1 MIISGLAGAFGAALA
16 AASFAGAGFAGAG
29 LAGAVWAAAGR
40 ATTPAARTASA
51 RRAKEK
57 RLDAVIETSVVLRG
71 GLWFSRRARRPRLT
85 LGYGGR
91 GNCVT
96 PARPGS
102 GGSRCRIGK

>member
-1 MIISGLAGAFGAALA
+1 MIISGLVGAFGAALPA
-16 AASFAGAGFAGAG
+16 AGFAAAG
-29 LAGAVWAAAGR
+29 FAGAVWAAAGR
-40 ATTPAARTASA
+40 ATTPAAKSASA

-57 RLDAVIETSVVLRG
+57 RVDAVMGNLRRSARWR
-71 GLWFSRRARRPRLT
+71 LWFSGSVRRPRLT

-102 GGSRCRIGK
+102 GGRRRRIGKEA